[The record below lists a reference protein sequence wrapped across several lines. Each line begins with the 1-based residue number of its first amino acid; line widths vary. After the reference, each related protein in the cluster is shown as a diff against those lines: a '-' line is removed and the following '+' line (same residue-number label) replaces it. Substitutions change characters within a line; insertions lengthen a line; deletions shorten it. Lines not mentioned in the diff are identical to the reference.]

1 MGSHVALVKGNRQ
14 MGFQPWAGAH
24 GSPISLPSLT
34 AIISPAPLIAISLTI
49 SAFHRLLLPCPL
61 PNGYSPHFQLL
72 LPLGSS
78 RTCLHLPHAISFSL
92 SHTPDRNQSSP
103 SPLSQPLPPT
113 ESSAPASTKPH
124 SSSRS
129 LHCLHTSPSHSQP
142 TSRCPLPNRR
152 KPSSL
157 SRFLGREP
165 APSLI
170 FPSPHTAKLAI
181 TAQTTRLLLQKQ
193 RPATPRAAAPSPSN
207 RARHSGVV
215 SSSFPTAAAD
225 LSFPLLFNRSNH
237 LAASPSEAS
246 PSAASSSAV
255 SSTVTATEQP
265 RPVLSFNRSVADP
278 PVVNDPAAAT
288 DSPPASSAARSGHLK
303 QRRRRRNT

>member
-1 MGSHVALVKGNRQ
+1 MRGLKSEEEEGDLSFYVITVQELPA
-14 MGFQPWAGAH
+14 
-24 GSPISLPSLT
+24 SPEPASICPTPFPSPSAT
-34 AIISPAPLIAISLTI
+34 HPTETRAPL
-49 SAFHRLLLPCPL
+49 LL
-61 PNGYSPHFQLL
+61 SP
-72 LPLGSS
+72 S
-78 RTCLHLPHAISFSL
+78 RCRPQSHQRRPPP
-92 SHTPDRNQSSP
+92 SHTVAADP
-103 SPLSQPLPPT
+103 
-113 ESSAPASTKPH
+113 
-124 SSSRS
+124 